1 MDNPNQRDEYLNKIG
16 DLQEIMSRVDPENK
30 YYQNT
35 QEQLDI
41 LKEYITSDKPLPC
54 YFPTR
59 RFQHFLPRCKS
70 SEQPLRVPPLFRHQ
84 CRHTNL

>member
-35 QEQLDI
+35 QEQLDK
-41 LKEYITSDKPLPC
+41 LKEYITSDKPLPE
-54 YFPTR
+54 PEN
-59 RFQHFLPRCKS
+59 QNKIKK
-70 SEQPLRVPPLFRHQ
+70 
-84 CRHTNL
+84 